1 MPFKKIILLF
11 IHFIKNSLMP
21 HFVVDCSENVLNQK
35 PSPEIMQA
43 IYDVA
48 VSSGLFAA
56 AGVGGIKVRII
67 PFKDFVV
74 VDNNNDFVHVIAHI
88 LEGRTSEQK
97 KDLSAGVVE
106 RLKALLPEV
115 THISMHIQDIEK
127 AGFCNQTMA

>member
-1 MPFKKIILLF
+1 
-11 IHFIKNSLMP
+11 MP
-21 HFVVDCSENVLNQK
+21 HFVVDCSENVLNHK

-48 VSSGLFAA
+48 VSSGLFAT
-56 AGVGGIKVRII
+56 AGVGGIKVRIN

-74 VDNNNDFVHVIAHI
+74 VDSNNDFVHVVAHI
-88 LEGRTSEQK
+88 LEGRTPEQK
-97 KDLSAGVVE
+97 KSLSAGVVE